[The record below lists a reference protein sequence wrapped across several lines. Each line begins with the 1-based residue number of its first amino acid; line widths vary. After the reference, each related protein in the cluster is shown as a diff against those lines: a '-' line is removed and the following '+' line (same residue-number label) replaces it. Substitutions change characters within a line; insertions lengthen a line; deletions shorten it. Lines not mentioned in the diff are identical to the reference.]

1 MNTAIRTRDLT
12 KTYDITVLDHVDLDV
27 FEGQFVAIMGPSGS
41 GKSTLLHCISGMDR
55 PTSGTVVL
63 ADTEITALDERQLAA
78 LRLAKLGFVFQQA
91 HLMTTLNLLDNI
103 VLPGFLAGLRPRP
116 EITAHGTELMRRMGI
131 EHLAG
136 SDVTELSGGQKQRL
150 ALAGVLAMRAG
161 LILLDEPTANLDPR
175 GVVEVVDA
183 VRHAVENT
191 GATLVVVEHR
201 VAQWMDLITRVIV
214 IGNGRVIADGP
225 PELVA
230 ELELPGVWLPNA
242 PMPAWQRR
250 TSDTP
255 LLRAEELVV
264 GYSKPVG
271 SPRNLSLPKGAA
283 TVITGPNGAGKTT
296 LALTLAGLL
305 KPLGGRITGFGS
317 EPHTWKSRALARRI
331 GYVFQ
336 DPEHQFVARTVLEEM
351 RVGPQVMG
359 VAAEARIAELLHRLR
374 LEHLARA
381 NPFTLSGGQQR
392 RLSVATALVAA
403 PELLILDEPT
413 FGQDRRTF
421 IELVQI
427 LRDLTA
433 EGVTICAISHD
444 ELFLEA
450 LGDYEVALQ

>member
-1 MNTAIRTRDLT
+1 MAGSEVIANGFGWRHAGRKLPA
-12 KTYDITVLDHVDLDV
+12 LQDLDLRIEPGERV
-27 FEGQFVAIMGPSGS
+27 LLLGESGS
-41 GKSTLLHCISGMDR
+41 GKSTLL
-55 PTSGTVVL
+55 
-63 ADTEITALDERQLAA
+63 AA
-78 LRLAKLGFVFQQA
+78 LAGVLGDSEDGERTGSITVNPGPVGMVLQNPDSQVISSRVGDDVAFGCENLCVPRA
-91 HLMTTLNLLDNI
+91 EIWPRVEHALRTVGLHLPLDH
-103 VLPGFLAGLRPRP
+103 P
-116 EITAHGTELMRRMGI
+116 TA
-131 EHLAG
+131 
-136 SDVTELSGGQKQRL
+136 ELSGGQKQRL

-214 IGNGRVIADGP
+214 IGDGRIIADGP

-283 TVITGPNGAGKTT
+283 TVITGSNGAGKTT

-359 VAAEARIAELLHRLR
+359 VDAEARIAELLHRLR